1 MKKGFK
7 DSKEILK
14 SSYLKTPTIENYL
27 DRIRLKERGTVRNVK
42 SNLVRFDRYLKTTYD
57 KSSEVVLNE
66 ILGLSIEK
74 QERSLYE
81 IIQDYVN
88 HLSSLDNHLGKS
100 IAPLY
105 VKHAVGIIR
114 GYLRYFGFRITS
126 EDVKGNI
133 VLSKIIEEEREP
145 LTRESI
151 QLIIN
156 NQTGLRRAMYLVM
169 SSSGM
174 RIGET
179 LQIRKRDLD
188 FDSYERVMIK
198 LPAKITKTKKAR
210 ITFISK
216 EAEKEL
222 LRYVKNTNDDS
233 FVFNPENRKLGGI
246 TINESKI
253 FGRLRE
259 KLALDSKYESGVSK
273 VSLSGSFRSWF
284 VSRCN
289 RVDFGFGHAL
299 AGHDLYMK
307 RYDRITVEEK
317 VELYLKSE
325 KTLQAF
331 DYLDEDKINEINTEY
346 KRKFENLERNMANI
360 QEHLEHLERLKK
372 D

>member
-1 MKKGFK
+1 VKNGFI
-7 DSKEILK
+7 DSKVISE

-27 DRIRLKERGTVRNVK
+27 DRIRLKEKGTVKNVK
-42 SNLVRFDRYLKTTYD
+42 SHLERFDRYLKATYD
-57 KSSEVVLNE
+57 KSSEIVLNE
-66 ILGLSIEK
+66 ILGLPIEK
-74 QERSLYE
+74 QERSLYD

-88 HLSSLDNHLGKS
+88 HLSSLDNHLGKP

-133 VLSKIIEEEREP
+133 VLQKIIEEERDP
-145 LTRESI
+145 LIRENL

-174 RIGET
+174 RISET

-188 FDSYERVMIK
+188 FDTYERVMIK
-198 LPAKITKTKKAR
+198 LPAKITKTKKTR

-222 LRYVKNTNDDS
+222 LRYVKNTSDDS
-233 FVFNPENRKLGGI
+233 FVFNPNKRKLGGI

-253 FGRLRE
+253 FSRLRE
-259 KLALDSKYESGVSK
+259 NLGLNDKYESGVSK
-273 VSLSGSFRSWF
+273 VTLSDSFRSWF
-284 VSRCN
+284 ISKCT

-299 AGHDLYMK
+299 AGHELYMK
-307 RYDRITVEEK
+307 RYDRLSTEEK
-317 VELYLKSE
+317 AKFYVESE
-325 KTLQAF
+325 KTLQVF
-331 DYLDEDKINEINTEY
+331 DYLDDEKQKETEKLYLSRITELEFEMASVRELLKLKIN
-346 KRKFENLERNMANI
+346 A
-360 QEHLEHLERLKK
+360 
-372 D
+372 

>member
-1 MKKGFK
+1 MKKEFK
-7 DSKEILK
+7 DSKEISE

-27 DRIRLKERGTVRNVK
+27 DRIRLKEKGTVKNVK
-42 SNLVRFDRYLKTTYD
+42 SHLGRFDRYLKATYD
-57 KSSEVVLNE
+57 KSSRIILNE
-66 ILGLSIEK
+66 ILGLPIEK
-74 QERSLYE
+74 QERSIYE
-81 IIQDYVN
+81 ILQDYVN
-88 HLSSLDNHLGKS
+88 HLSSLDNHLGNP

-133 VLSKIIEEEREP
+133 VLSKVIEEEREP
-145 LTRESI
+145 LPRESL
-151 QLIIN
+151 QLIVN

-179 LQIRKRDLD
+179 LQLRNRDFD
-188 FDSYERVMIK
+188 FDSYDRVMIK

-222 LRYVKNTNDDS
+222 LRYIKNTSDDS
-233 FVFNPENRKLGGI
+233 FVFNPKNRKLGGI
-246 TINESKI
+246 TITESKI
-253 FGRLRE
+253 FSRLRE
-259 KLALDSKYESGVSK
+259 KLGMTEKYESGVSR

-289 RVDFGFGHAL
+289 RVDFGFGHSL

-307 RYDRITVEEK
+307 RYDRMSLEEK
-317 VELYLKSE
+317 AKLYVESE
-325 KTLQAF
+325 KTLQVF
-331 DYLDEDKINEINTEY
+331 DYLDDEKQKETEKIYLNRITELELEMASVRELL
-346 KRKFENLERNMANI
+346 KLKFNA
-360 QEHLEHLERLKK
+360 
-372 D
+372 

>member
-7 DSKEILK
+7 DSKEIAE

-27 DRIRLKERGTVRNVK
+27 NRIRLKEKGTLKNVK
-42 SNLVRFDRYLKTTYD
+42 SHLGRFDKYLKDTYD
-57 KSSEVVLNE
+57 KSSNVVLNE
-66 ILGLSIEK
+66 ILELPVEK

-88 HLSSLDNHLGKS
+88 HLSNLDNHLGNP

-126 EDVKGNI
+126 EDVKDNI
-133 VLSKIIEEEREP
+133 VLSKVIEEEREP
-145 LTRESI
+145 LSRENL
-151 QLIIN
+151 QLIVN
-156 NQTGLRRAMYLVM
+156 NSTGLRRAMYLVM

-179 LQIRKRDLD
+179 LQIRKRDFD

-198 LPAKITKTKKAR
+198 LPAKITKTKKTR

-216 EAEKEL
+216 ESEKEL
-222 LRYVKNTNDDS
+222 LRYIKNTSNDS
-233 FVFNPENRKLGGI
+233 FVFNPDNRKIEGF

-253 FGRLRE
+253 FGRIRE
-259 KLALDSKYESGVSK
+259 KLGMNDRYESGVSK
-273 VSLSGSFRSWF
+273 VSLTGSLRSWF

-307 RYDRITVEEK
+307 RYDRITLEEK

-325 KTLQAF
+325 KTLQVF
-331 DYLDEDKINEINTEY
+331 DYLDEDKINEINIEY
-346 KRKFENLERNMANI
+346 KRKFEDIEKNMANI
-360 QEHLEHLERLKK
+360 QEHVEHLERLKK
-372 D
+372 